1 MSTGSPSSRSSS
13 SKPSQSLADSQ
24 ALAESQ
30 LRAKRFVQSAYE
42 MAMKNDPIVGFSADG
57 KTLEIRDVPRLC
69 EEVLPKYFKHKNISS
84 FFRQLNMYG
93 FEKVGKFPVPT
104 TSTFFLRKS
113 TGSNSG
119 TEMANSE
126 TRLLGSTAYD
136 GAAHAFRH
144 DFFRR
149 DMPDLLDQVS
159 RSNSTR
165 KTSRIRRS
173 DSGSKAVMN
182 SKMRSGEEEDLDDD
196 PNESSISPSHSRKI
210 KAEQPRR
217 FPPSDALQTKLKPFV
232 YAAYEMVTNN
242 EGPYI
247 GFSIDGNA
255 LEIRDVTLFSEKILP
270 KYFKHKNISSFIR
283 QLNMY
288 GFEKIGKYFVLE
300 KDICN

>member
-1 MSTGSPSSRSSS
+1 MSTSSS
-13 SKPSQSLADSQ
+13 SSRGSSSKTTQSNVDSQ
-24 ALAESQ
+24 LK
-30 LRAKRFVQSAYE
+30 AKRFVQSAYE
-42 MAMKNDPIVGFSADG
+42 MAMKNDPIVGFSTDG

-93 FEKVGKFPVPT
+93 FEKVGKFPVP
-104 TSTFFLRKS
+104 SASAFFLQRPTS
-113 TGSNSG
+113 SSPG
-119 TEMANSE
+119 TEMANPDARS
-126 TRLLGSTAYD
+126 LGTTAFD

-144 DFFRR
+144 DFFRKDR
-149 DMPDLLDQVS
+149 PDLLDQVS

-165 KTSRIRRS
+165 KPIRLRRS
-173 DSGSKAVMN
+173 DGVSRGN
-182 SKMRSGEEEDLDDD
+182 SKLRADDEDMEDELGE
-196 PNESSISPSHSRKI
+196 PSTKSSNGHKI
-210 KAEQPRR
+210 KPEQPRR

-242 EGPYI
+242 EGPYL
-247 GFSIDGNA
+247 GFSADGTA

-288 GFEKIGKYFVLE
+288 GFEKIGK
-300 KDICN
+300 